1 MFETTQNPQFLDNLT
16 NEHENDH
23 LLTNGSS
30 EQFKDN
36 FNYIFFQDE
45 SFGNSSKDEF
55 QNIPI
60 NNLYL
65 VDNFKKEEDK
75 TKNLKYEFQVDSKL
89 IIKKRGRY
97 KVNDKSIKVHDKFS
111 RDNILR
117 KIQVHYIS
125 FLLSFMNTVLK
136 TFGYTHKFLQL
147 NYDFKK
153 NVNKTFIDSLKTK
166 TIRDIICNKISQKY
180 KTHDED
186 INMRIYEQ
194 IKENKVINNILS
206 ENYLR
211 FFKKFYYK
219 SNKVINLQEYGLDS
233 TIILSKNVK
242 MYKDLID
249 SCRDTSYLKRMNEC
263 VTCNFL
269 PDSIFLL
276 Q

>member
-16 NEHENDH
+16 NENENDH

-55 QNIPI
+55 QTIPI

>member
-16 NEHENDH
+16 NENENDH

-55 QNIPI
+55 QTIPI

-97 KVNDKSIKVHDKFS
+97 KVNNKSIKVHDKFS